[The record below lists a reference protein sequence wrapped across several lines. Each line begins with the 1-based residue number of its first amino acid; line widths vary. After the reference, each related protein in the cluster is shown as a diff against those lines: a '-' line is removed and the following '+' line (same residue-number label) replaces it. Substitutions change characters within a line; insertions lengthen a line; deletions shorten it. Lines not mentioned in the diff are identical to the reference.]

1 MPYFLAF
8 KAIYEKIVG
17 ILTTPELKIE

>member
-8 KAIYEKIVG
+8 S
-17 ILTTPELKIE
+17 